1 MMLEQKRVTSSDGT
15 SLAVYESGTDG
26 GPVVVA
32 VHGYPDNHSVWDGL
46 AAALADTCR
55 VITYDVRGAGASDV
69 PSSQAGYRVAL
80 LIDDL
85 VAVLDAVAPDTS
97 VHLVA
102 HDWGSMQSWSALAD
116 PRLRGRVAT
125 FTSISGPSLQH
136 ARVWLRGIIRKPGP
150 RLRQL
155 AHSYYTV
162 LFQLPRLPELAVQR
176 GLIDRAIGKRSRADQ
191 TNGINLYRANMLAG
205 MHRTVPPRIDVPVQ
219 VLAPEDDPFVTPAL
233 AVEAPAPFVPDL
245 HTHVIPGEHWIVKKN
260 PDVIAGYVREFIS
273 SR

>member
-1 MMLEQKRVTSSDGT
+1 MLTQTRVTSSDGI
-15 SLAVYESGTDG
+15 SLAVYESGTDT

-46 AAALADTCR
+46 AGALGDTCR

-69 PSSQAGYRVAL
+69 PASQAGYRVAL

-85 VAVLDAVAPDTS
+85 VAILDAVAPDAQ

-102 HDWGSMQSWSALAD
+102 HDWGSMQSWVALGD

-136 ARVWLRGIIRKPGP
+136 ARVWLRGITRNPGP

-155 AHSYYTV
+155 AHSYYTL
-162 LFQLPRLPELAVQR
+162 LFQLPRLPELAVRR
-176 GLIDRAIGKRSRADQ
+176 GVVDRAVGTRCRDDEL
-191 TNGINLYRANMLAG
+191 NGINLYRANMLTG
-205 MHRTVPPRIDVPVQ
+205 LHRTVPPRIDIPVQ
-219 VLAPEDDPFVTPAL
+219 VLAPQHDPFVTTEL
-233 AVEAPAPFVPDL
+233 ATEGPAPFVADL
-245 HTHVIPGEHWIVKKN
+245 RTRVIAGGHWVVRN
-260 PDVIAGYVREFIS
+260 SPEVIAGYVRDFI
-273 SR
+273 RAR